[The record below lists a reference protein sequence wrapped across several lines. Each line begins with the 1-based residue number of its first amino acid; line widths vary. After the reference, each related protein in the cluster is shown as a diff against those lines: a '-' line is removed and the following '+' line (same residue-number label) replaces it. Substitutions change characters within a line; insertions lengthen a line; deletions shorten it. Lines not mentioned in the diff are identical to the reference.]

1 MNLWA
6 PYKLMRWP
14 YLVLKSLKSAF
25 KASKNEEKDI
35 EMPYDITRDELAHM
49 AKRIK
54 KFMKFNKRFY
64 KNQEYRKGKKPTK
77 QTHEKFSNDK
87 WKGSSKGFSQYEPYK
102 CPFKGYGFHV
112 LSFSSYSLERE
123 L

>member
-35 EMPYDITRDELAHM
+35 EMPYDITRDELAHL
-49 AKRIK
+49 AKKIK
-54 KFMKFNKRFY
+54 K
-64 KNQEYRKGKKPTK
+64 G
-77 QTHEKFSNDK
+77 HEI
-87 WKGSSKGFSQYEPYK
+87 
-102 CPFKGYGFHV
+102 
-112 LSFSSYSLERE
+112 
-123 L
+123 